1 MGIDGRRTGALWL
14 RAPRDCPG
22 AFLFS
27 AGAGPAQQAPSA
39 SPRAFPG
46 SAMGQPAF
54 VGNYFAVECPRV
66 VASAMHT
73 IYVVARISA
82 SKCYQCH
89 VAIKPDDIV
98 VTFDSGASIHV
109 RCWPVNTRNLSPL
122 RRRSPR
128 AMRRSRAGTP
138 PADQATLRDSVD
150 VLSQR
155 LPAEALRC

>member
-1 MGIDGRRTGALWL
+1 VWVLTGAAQA
-14 RAPRDCPG
+14 RFGFERPG
-22 AFLFS
+22 IVPGRFASRRSWTGTTDYVSTPSGFS
-27 AGAGPAQQAPSA
+27 WV
-39 SPRAFPG
+39 RHG
-46 SAMGQPAF
+46 SARVRGKLF
-54 VGNYFAVECPRV
+54 RRRCPRV

-128 AMRRSRAGTP
+128 AMRRSRAGVP
-138 PADQATLRDSVD
+138 RADQATLRGSVD

-155 LPAEALRC
+155 LPADALRC